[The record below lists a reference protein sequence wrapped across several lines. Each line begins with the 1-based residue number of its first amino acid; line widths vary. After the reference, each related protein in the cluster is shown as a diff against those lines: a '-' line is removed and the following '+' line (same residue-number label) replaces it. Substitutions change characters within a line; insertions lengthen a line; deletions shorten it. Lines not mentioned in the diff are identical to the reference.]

1 MIVNKIEFIKSFLND
16 EVNRKSSNLK
26 IIVNDDIIKLVNY
39 NTIIAS
45 KKINDN
51 IINLN
56 ISKYSQ
62 TTSRNQNEIKR
73 QAEKKGFIIK
83 EYQAE

>member
-1 MIVNKIEFIKSFLND
+1 MIVNKNKMINSFLND
-16 EVNRKSSNLK
+16 DTSKKSSNLK
-26 IIVNDDIIKLVNY
+26 MIVNDDIIKLINY

-73 QAEKKGFIIK
+73 QAEQKGYIIK

>member
-62 TTSRNQNEIKR
+62 RTSRNQNERKR

>member
-26 IIVNDDIIKLVNY
+26 IIVNDDIIKLINY

>member
-1 MIVNKIEFIKSFLND
+1 MIINKIEFIKSFLND